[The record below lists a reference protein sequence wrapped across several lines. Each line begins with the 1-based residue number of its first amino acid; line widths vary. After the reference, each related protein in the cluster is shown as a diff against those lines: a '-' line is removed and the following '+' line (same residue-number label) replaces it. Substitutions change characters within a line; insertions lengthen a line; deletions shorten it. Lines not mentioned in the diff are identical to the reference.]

1 MNFNFKEIHIG
12 QLIYNI
18 VNYKNIEESRI
29 KNFFNNQDLDLNE
42 VYKLK
47 DVNTEDLLKWSKLLR
62 YDLFRIYSQHL
73 MLYANIESLTEKV
86 VVNDQ
91 IPIFKKSIYTKE
103 VILFICELINN
114 KQKTLEQVIKEY
126 NIPKTTLYRWLKKY
140 NL

>member
-103 VILFICELINN
+103 VILFICELIKN
-114 KQKTLEQVIKEY
+114 KEKTFDQVLKEY